1 MLLSI
6 ISSSLLLACVASFA
20 PQDAAV
26 QNAAPKEMD
35 KAWAARLPDEDKA
48 ALRTTVGFAAPEFP
62 ESMAWIGNEPQAL
75 ADLRGKVV
83 LIQTFTTRN
92 TLGRNTPRRIAR
104 ALQTLQ
110 DNDEF
115 AAILIH
121 TPEGANKAERYC
133 TRVEMP
139 YPVAI
144 DAGGRFSDSI
154 GAFKRPVNI
163 LIDKTGNIAY
173 AGLNDKGM
181 IAAATELLAQPY
193 DETVEPTPR
202 PSGGEDAEGF
212 PEFTTPLASA
222 ADLRGL
228 TAPTMFVQ
236 NWITDRP
243 NATGK
248 VAVIDFW
255 ATWCGPCVKAIPH
268 MNDLQAQ
275 FKDDVVCVGVSDESM
290 DAFTTGLR
298 RRDLGPGDFRYSL
311 ALDQSG
317 QMKKRFAIRGIPHVA
332 VISSDWIVRWQGHPS
347 SLSADV
353 LNAIVDANKVML
365 NKVGDGSP
373 GAPPARWR
381 ANG

>member
-1 MLLSI
+1 MMLLS
-6 ISSSLLLACVASFA
+6 SSLFLACVAFSA

-26 QNAAPKEMD
+26 DTAAPKVMD
-35 KAWAARLPDEDKA
+35 KAWAARLPEEDRA
-48 ALRTTVGFAAPEFP
+48 ALSTTVGFAVPEFP
-62 ESMAWIGNEPQAL
+62 ETIEWIGNNPGSL

-104 ALQTLQ
+104 TLETLK
-110 DNDEF
+110 NNEEF

-133 TRVEMP
+133 SRVEMP

-144 DAGGRFSDSI
+144 DATGQFSDSI

-163 LIDKTGNIAY
+163 LINKTGNVAY
-173 AGLNDKGM
+173 AGLNDKGLV
-181 IAAATELLAQPY
+181 AAATELLAQPF
-193 DETVEPTPR
+193 DESVEPTPR
-202 PSGGEDAEGF
+202 PNGGEDVEGF
-212 PEFTTPLASA
+212 PEFTSPLASA

-228 TAPTMFVQ
+228 AAPTMFVQ
-236 NWITDRP
+236 KWITARP
-243 NATGK
+243 NAVGK
-248 VAVIDFW
+248 VVVLDFW

-268 MNDLQAQ
+268 INDLQAQ

-290 DAFTTGLR
+290 DAFNTGLR
-298 RRDLGPGDFRYSL
+298 RLNLGSGNFRYSL

-353 LNAIVDANKVML
+353 VNAIVDANKVML
-365 NKVGDGSP
+365 DKVGDGSP

-381 ANG
+381 AKG